1 MTQARE
7 LEEAVVDAWPAA
19 ETEDLDGWLLRASG
33 GITHRGNSVATL
45 EAKGPLSLDE
55 RIARAEAF
63 YRARGL
69 PPMFQ
74 VGPCAAPKGLDDAL
88 AARGYRLETPAF
100 AAVAEPRVVLENIAR
115 TFETSV
121 AVRPNDAWFDIV
133 GRASRFAGQEALLR
147 GFVTRLGTRCRF
159 ITARDARGVAIA
171 ACLAITCEERLG
183 VYAMQ
188 ILPENQRK
196 GAGHALLRAAA
207 ESAAAEDMQ
216 ELYLLVE
223 EHNVAARA
231 LYKKAGFADVYRYH
245 YRVRDLS

>member
-1 MTQARE
+1 
-7 LEEAVVDAWPAA
+7 
-19 ETEDLDGWLLRASG
+19 
-33 GITHRGNSVATL
+33 
-45 EAKGPLSLDE
+45 
-55 RIARAEAF
+55 
-63 YRARGL
+63 
-69 PPMFQ
+69 
-74 VGPCAAPKGLDDAL
+74 
-88 AARGYRLETPAF
+88 
-100 AAVAEPRVVLENIAR
+100 
-115 TFETSV
+115 
-121 AVRPNDAWFDIV
+121 
-133 GRASRFAGQEALLR
+133 
-147 GFVTRLGTRCRF
+147 
-159 ITARDARGVAIA
+159 
-171 ACLAITCEERLG
+171 